1 MGLLDSALGWM
12 QDPNRTQ
19 QMQGVGKA
27 IQQGLLNI
35 EQSDKR
41 FQDLFDKSFGDP
53 KRPFK
58 VTDKKALSEL
68 TEMTQGGLLGMAE
81 VGMFVG
87 AGSKAFDKAMAFTA
101 SKLEKKGVSPQEI
114 WKETGT
120 VRGPDG
126 QWRQEISD
134 KEAFIKGNKPFE
146 DVIMGAYDRG
156 VLETGDQLYKT
167 NVGDVMYHNPL
178 KQAYPEL
185 MDIETQMMRRGS
197 NARGS
202 LAKDIM
208 NNEQILQVRK
218 DLNPEDARS
227 TMLHELQHG
236 IQELEGF
243 AAGGN
248 AETMDRLIG
257 KAKERDFL
265 IKQSDEWKSANNLVN
280 NVYDKYFAGQL
291 NLDELKLAEKQ
302 LQEQYPILRE
312 QITASDTAR
321 KIGDDPVDAYKRLM
335 GEAEARLTQSR
346 RNLNSNERRKYF
358 PFEYM
363 DLERNP
369 YGLDVSPEQL
379 LNLDTRGNLI
389 EKGLLGQ

>member
-1 MGLLDSALGWM
+1 
-12 QDPNRTQ
+12 
-19 QMQGVGKA
+19 
-27 IQQGLLNI
+27 
-35 EQSDKR
+35 
-41 FQDLFDKSFGDP
+41 
-53 KRPFK
+53 
-58 VTDKKALSEL
+58 
-68 TEMTQGGLLGMAE
+68 
-81 VGMFVG
+81 MFVG
-87 AGSKAFDKAMAFTA
+87 AGSKAFDKAMAFAA
-101 SKLEKKGVSPQEI
+101 SKLEKKGITPQEI

-134 KEAFIKGNKPFE
+134 KESFVKGTKPFE

-156 VLETGDQLYKT
+156 VLKTGNQLYKT
-167 NVGDVMYHNPL
+167 TVEDVMYHNPL
-178 KQAYPEL
+178 KEAYPEL
-185 MDIETQMMRRGS
+185 MNTETRMLRKDS
-197 NARGS
+197 DARGS
-202 LAKDIM
+202 LRKDVM
-208 NNEQILQVRK
+208 NKQQVLEVRK
-218 DLNPEDARS
+218 DLPPEDARS

-236 IQELEGF
+236 IQESEGF

-257 KAKERDFL
+257 KAKERNFL
-265 IKQSDEWKSANNLVN
+265 IKQSDEWKSANDLVN

-335 GEAEARLTQSR
+335 GEAEARLTQTR
-346 RNLNSNERRKYF
+346 RNLSPEERKQYF

-369 YGLDVSPEQL
+369 YGLDVPPEHL
-379 LNLDTRGNLI
+379 LNLNTKGYLV